1 MNSALLAVVTQA
13 WPYVSASWIIVFGGL
28 AAYAVVI
35 VRRGKKLSRELPP
48 EKRRWS

>member
-1 MNSALLAVVTQA
+1 MNGVLFSVVTQA
-13 WPYVSASWIIVFGGL
+13 WPYVSAAWIIVLGGL
-28 AAYAVVI
+28 AAYAFVV